1 MLSGQLT
8 VHLRTHTGEKPFSC
22 TICTKAFA
30 TRTML
35 VKHER
40 IHTGER
46 PYACHI
52 CGKAFN
58 QSGSLKTHS
67 QTHKVCKDK
76 DEQQKHA
83 PHLNNDKKIDE
94 ILILD
99 LEGIENKNILLPAPV
114 PMLQHL

>member
-1 MLSGQLT
+1 
-8 VHLRTHTGEKPFSC
+8 
-22 TICTKAFA
+22 
-30 TRTML
+30 ML

-76 DEQQKHA
+76 DEQEKHTI
-83 PHLNNDKKIDE
+83 HLNNDKKIDE
-94 ILILD
+94 ILIDEKNCLILD
-99 LEGIENKNILLPAPV
+99 LEHPLVIENKNILLPTPV